1 MTKQIAG
8 FLRCT
13 YTQGGD
19 ICLTVENLALPSLE
33 GPTAPTS
40 TDVLTVAIFQE
51 EVKEFVK

>member
-19 ICLTVENLALPSLE
+19 IYLTVENLALPSLE